1 MCFSMERETLNV
13 NELRQQIQ
21 FQVSLL
27 NLVQR
32 DLVQTGNG
40 QSPAAAPRI
49 VELYQALPH

>member
-1 MCFSMERETLNV
+1 MERETLNV

-21 FQVSLL
+21 FQISLL
-27 NLVQR
+27 NLIQR
-32 DLVQTGNG
+32 DPVQTGNG